1 MTIRHWP
8 LPNSIPSQVNRS
20 TSISFAGLGPLQQ
33 MPNVVTQLGVFDR
46 TAEVGRD
53 RSRDDGHERGA
64 WWDRDE
70 VVADDEPT
78 TALGDDAAEQLPDQ
92 IRWVPVVDRRWTPWW
107 NTPVCYEACTSG
119 SSASMVAVAALR
131 MQRRTRIGGRGAQ
144 PALVRS
150 STT

>member
-1 MTIRHWP
+1 MTIRHWS

-33 MPNVVTQLGVFDR
+33 MPNVVAQLGVFDR

-78 TALGDDAAEQLPDQ
+78 TAVGDDAAEQLP
-92 IRWVPVVDRRWTPWW
+92 IRSGGCQSSIGAGLRGGTRRGW
-107 NTPVCYEACTSG
+107 EACSSG
-119 SSASMVAVAALR
+119 SSASMTAVAALG
-131 MQRRTRIGGRGAQ
+131 MQRRTRIGGRGA
-144 PALVRS
+144 
-150 STT
+150 